1 MPIKPGPDRGELPQT
16 DTYHA
21 RRKRTRP
28 HRRWLPTL
36 AIAGAIAVLV
46 LAVAVPLWLPWLAR
60 RVIPDRYII
69 AYAPEPLR
77 EILLNID
84 PSRTLPTPVPDA
96 LVDVAGGETVA
107 LTPGATPWPTIA
119 AAPPTG
125 QVSPTGTAIP
135 PTDEV
140 AEGNPP
146 ATEVAESEP
155 PIVEEAGSSAFA
167 VAVPASIP
175 TEHLLLGA
183 EQIPQGYNK
192 CGPATLTSYLT
203 YWGFDVTQN
212 DVSDA
217 TKPHPEDSNVRPE
230 ELAEYVHSLGFGA
243 VTRVNG
249 TLNLLK
255 RLIAAGYPVM
265 IERGFDELPDQGWM
279 GHFMLMIGYSDEV
292 GEFTALDSYWGT
304 NRLHDDPSFPV
315 DAWSYARFD
324 NLWQDFNRTY
334 IVAYP
339 PDEAEEV
346 AAMIGPDMDDGTM
359 YVNALQRLLA
369 ERDQNP
375 TDPFA
380 WYNLGEVYNALG
392 DYPSAA
398 QAFDMARQNS
408 MPWRMSWYL
417 FGHYEAYFQVGRYED
432 VLTLAQYTTDPTNYP
447 ESEEAFYYM
456 GLVYAARDQDR
467 LARSMFQKALQYNP
481 NYEAAQQALA
491 QLEG

>member
-1 MPIKPGPDRGELPQT
+1 MPGLNNGDLPQT

-21 RRKRTRP
+21 RRRRDQP
-28 HRRWLPTL
+28 SRRWLPTL
-36 AIAGAIAVLV
+36 AIGGAIFVLI
-46 LAVAVPLWLPWLAR
+46 LAVAMPLWLPWLAR

-96 LVDVAGGETVA
+96 LVDVSDGGPSA
-107 LTPGATPWPTIA
+107 LTPGATPWPTLE

-125 QVSPTGTAIP
+125 QVSPTGTAIS
-135 PTDEV
+135 PTAD
-140 AEGNPP
+140 A
-146 ATEVAESEP
+146 AESDQP
-155 PIVEEAGSSAFA
+155 VIEEVSRSNSA
-167 VAVPASIP
+167 VAVPSIP
-175 TEHLLLGA
+175 PEHLLYGA
-183 EQIPQGYNK
+183 QQIPQGYNK

-203 YWGFDVTQN
+203 FWGFEVTQN

-217 TKPHPEDSNVRPE
+217 TKPHPEDSNVRPD
-230 ELAEYVHSLGFGA
+230 ELAGYVRSMGFEA
-243 VTRVNG
+243 TVRVNG
-249 TLNLLK
+249 TVDRLK
-255 RLIAAGYPVM
+255 QLIAAGYPVM

-279 GHFMLMIGYSDEV
+279 GHYMLMIGYDDEL

-304 NRLHDDPSFPV
+304 NRRHEDPSFPV
-315 DAWSYARFD
+315 DQWPYVRFD
-324 NLWQDFNRTY
+324 SLWQDFNRSY

-339 PDEAEEV
+339 SNQADDV
-346 AAMIGPDMDDGTM
+346 AAIIGPDMDDLTM
-359 YVNALQRLLA
+359 YNTALQRLLA
-369 ERDQNP
+369 ERDANP

-380 WYNLGEVYNALG
+380 WYNLGQVYNALG
-392 DYPSAA
+392 DYVSAA

-408 MPWRMSWYL
+408 MPWRVSWYL
-417 FGHYEAYFQVGRYED
+417 FGHYEAYFQTGRYED

-456 GLVYAARDQDR
+456 GRVYAARDQVR
-467 LARSMFQKALQYNP
+467 LARSMFEKALQYNP
-481 NYEAAQQALA
+481 NYTAARQALA